1 MVLAA
6 LAIFWFCLAHTK
18 ARAQLGSGFGQ
29 QCKEDSETIFGF
41 EKQDW
46 STTPKESDK
55 LRRRFLRLV
64 GNSGS
69 LELKTHFVLA
79 SMVILFTQLPV
90 SAADILPP
98 AQTPEKGSGQ
108 GPQTTPAQPAD
119 PSTPVIPPSSIDP
132 GIERR
137 PPTVPD
143 PRSAVPPPN
152 VDPKMSIDPETA
164 PPAKGMKPGGGTET
178 NAEPRRR

>member
-1 MVLAA
+1 
-6 LAIFWFCLAHTK
+6 
-18 ARAQLGSGFGQ
+18 
-29 QCKEDSETIFGF
+29 
-41 EKQDW
+41 
-46 STTPKESDK
+46 
-55 LRRRFLRLV
+55 V
-64 GNSGS
+64 GNRGS
-69 LELKTHFVLA
+69 MELAVHFVLA
-79 SMVILFTQLPV
+79 SIVILFSQLPV

-108 GPQTTPAQPAD
+108 GPQPTPEQPGD
-119 PSTPVIPPSSIDP
+119 PSTPSIPPSHIDP

-137 PPTVPD
+137 PSTVPD

-164 PPAKGMKPGGGTET
+164 PPTKGMKPGGGMEP